1 MNAIIEN
8 HINKKPITF
17 ELSKKTCVRQKSLSH
32 GLTWA
37 HYRNNNEHLSY
48 VNNKQ
53 HTLSMYLTGG
63 YNTFRTDIKANKG
76 APGKFCLM
84 PKGADSQWQV
94 GDTQEFMHLYF
105 DDTYIKRLALRV
117 FDIDPRTID
126 LPELTFTEDLGLEA
140 LFRHN
145 MARANWHTNDM
156 QLALEQVTDTIL
168 ISMLQRMGNKQ
179 LKSPLKGG
187 LSPKICVLVCDFIQ
201 ANYQRQIYLAELAD
215 LAQLSEYHFCRMF
228 KESLAQTPQEYLTNV
243 RIEHVKHAL
252 SYSELKLADIAL
264 KVGFSNQS
272 HMGRYFKKLI
282 GVSPREFRRQA

>member
-1 MNAIIEN
+1 MFY
-8 HINKKPITF
+8 INNKPITF
-17 ELSKKTCVRQKSLSH
+17 ELSKKTCVRQKSLTH
-32 GLTWA
+32 DLTWA

-63 YNTFRTDIKANKG
+63 YNTFRTDINANKG

-105 DDTYIKRLALRV
+105 DDAYIKRLALRV
-117 FDIDPRTID
+117 CDIDPRTID

-179 LKSPLKGG
+179 IKSPLKGG
-187 LSPKICVLVCDFIQ
+187 LSPKICVVVCDFIH

-282 GVSPREFRRQA
+282 GVSPREFRRQG